1 MEEPR
6 GDIYTPKEVAARL
19 KMPLKTVLEYLRRGT
34 LPGFRIGKHWR
45 VRKADLDA
53 FLERS
58 AKPRL
63 HPVSTEPLEA
73 INHAIAP
80 EGEQGR
86 D

>member
-45 VRKADLDA
+45 VRQVDLDG
-53 FLERS
+53 FLEES

-63 HPVSTEPLEA
+63 QVVDIETPATKEDL
-73 INHAIAP
+73 
-80 EGEQGR
+80 
-86 D
+86 